1 MTRRYIVVLIVIGIV
16 LFLAIS
22 AVLARVFSADAAER
36 SAITSL
42 IQAEARGDS
51 RTMIAS
57 ITGCAASPS
66 CRARVT
72 QNAAALT
79 RSGGV
84 TILQLNTS
92 VSFSFTGTVGTARVA
107 WQTRSSLPIV
117 QCLRVRRAGNALSG
131 LRVEL
136 LEISLRIPSD
146 SDCPSTF

>member
-1 MTRRYIVVLIVIGIV
+1 MTRRHYLALILIGIV

-22 AVLARVFSADAAER
+22 AVLARVFSADDAER

-51 RTMIAS
+51 SAMIAG
-57 ITGCAASPS
+57 ITGCATSAS
-66 CRARVT
+66 CRARVA

-79 RSGGV
+79 RSGAV
-84 TILQLNTS
+84 SILQLDTS
-92 VSFSFTGTVGTARVA
+92 TSFSLTTTLGTARVA

-117 QCLRVRRAGNALSG
+117 QCVRVRRAGNALSG

-136 LEISLRIPSD
+136 LAISQRIESD
-146 SDCPSTF
+146 SVCPTTF

>member
-1 MTRRYIVVLIVIGIV
+1 VRRRHYLALIVIGIV

-22 AVLARVFSADAAER
+22 AVLARVFSADDAER

-51 RTMIAS
+51 NAMLAN
-57 ITGCAASPS
+57 ITGCAARVS

-79 RSGGV
+79 RSGSV
-84 TILQLNTS
+84 SILQLNTS
-92 VSFSFTGTVGTARVA
+92 TSFSLTSSLGTARVA
-107 WQTRSSLPIV
+107 WQTPSSLPIV
-117 QCLRVRRAGNALSG
+117 QCIRVRRAGNALTG

-136 LEISLRIPSD
+136 LAISPRIESD
-146 SDCPSTF
+146 SVCPTTF